1 MILTHSLPPA
11 LQHHEGGGA
20 ENLEE
25 VLNLQL
31 LGANP
36 MNCKTEFLFQSLMI
50 FRGVS
55 VDINPNRSC
64 KC

>member
-11 LQHHEGGGA
+11 LQHHEGGA

-25 VLNLQL
+25 DLNLQL

-36 MNCKTEFLFQSLMI
+36 MSCKTEFLFKSLMT

>member
-1 MILTHSLPPA
+1 MILTPSLP
-11 LQHHEGGGA
+11 LSNTMRGGA

-25 VLNLQL
+25 DINLQL

-36 MNCKTEFLFQSLMI
+36 MSCKTEFLFKSLMT

-55 VDINPNRSC
+55 VDINPNESC